1 MIAYRWMMMFCG
13 HVSAFGSTLVLEKG
27 GSGIADGSFVE
38 LWLIY
43 QVWCMMN
50 ISFKGLFFPYTSPKA
65 YFTAF
70 SFSRII
76 MKGES
81 IVLFP
86 FL

>member
-1 MIAYRWMMMFCG
+1 MFCG
-13 HVSAFGSTLVLEKG
+13 HVSTFGSPLVLEKG

-43 QVWCMMN
+43 RVWCMMN
-50 ISFKGLFFPYTSPKA
+50 VPFKGLFFPYTFHKA

-70 SFSRII
+70 SFSRIL
-76 MKGES
+76 MEGES